1 MSDRTIDPLPRI
13 GPHIVLR
20 RLRKTDLERFQA
32 YRSDP
37 VVGRF
42 QGWGP
47 MSSNAAVS
55 FLQRMSTAAFGTV
68 GEWLQIGIA
77 ERTTD
82 HLIGDVGVC
91 VRDSDGKHA
100 ELGYT
105 LAVEWQGRGLGSE
118 AVLEAVAMLFENTDI
133 TRVVA
138 ITDTSNHASVHL
150 LERVG
155 MKLTGTLNSVFRGS
169 PCKEHVFAIAR
180 PDGVS
185 GNAKVSISGKSNRC
199 GFDDDSDNR
208 CGGAAGN

>member
-20 RLRKTDLERFQA
+20 RLRTTDLERFQA

-37 VVGRF
+37 EVGRF

-47 MSSNAAVS
+47 MSSNAAAS
-55 FLQRMSTAAFGTV
+55 FLERMSAAAFGTV
-68 GEWLQIGIA
+68 GEWFQLGIA

-91 VRDSDGKHA
+91 IRDSDGKHA

-118 AVLEAVAMLFENTDI
+118 AVLEAIAMLFENTDI
-133 TRVVA
+133 TRVIA
-138 ITDTSNHASVHL
+138 ITDTRNHASLRL
-150 LERVG
+150 LERIG
-155 MKLTGTLNSVFRGS
+155 MKLTGSLNSVFRGA
-169 PCKEHVFAIAR
+169 PCNEHVFAIVR
-180 PDGVS
+180 PNGSS
-185 GNAKVSISGKSNRC
+185 GNAKTSISGKSNR
-199 GFDDDSDNR
+199 
-208 CGGAAGN
+208 